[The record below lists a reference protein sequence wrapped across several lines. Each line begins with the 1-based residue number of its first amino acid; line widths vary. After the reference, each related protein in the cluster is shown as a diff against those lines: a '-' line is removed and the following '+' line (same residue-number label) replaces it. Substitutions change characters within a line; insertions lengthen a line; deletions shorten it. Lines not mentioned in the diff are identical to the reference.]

1 VVINAVEITNV
12 LPDRLEQNRVDP
24 FKVEAVRIVVV
35 NVEKNPTDRERLE
48 RFVVDATNVLAF
60 RVETILF
67 GAIRDDTCKV
77 EAV

>member
-1 VVINAVEITNV
+1 M
-12 LPDRLEQNRVDP
+12 
-24 FKVEAVRIVVV
+24 VV